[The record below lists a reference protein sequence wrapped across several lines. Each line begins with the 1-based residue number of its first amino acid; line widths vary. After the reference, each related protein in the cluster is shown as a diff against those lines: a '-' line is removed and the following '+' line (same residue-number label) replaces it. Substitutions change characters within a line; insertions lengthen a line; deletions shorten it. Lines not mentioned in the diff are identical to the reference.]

1 MSLDHLVS
9 VLLSLSSCASNLGFT
24 FIALNHTVL
33 NHFSLR
39 LSPALQTLHCLLL
52 TTSLFFCLFLV
63 RILLQVGL
71 LKTFISRSLLRAIS
85 NDIKECKE

>member
-52 TTSLFFCLFLV
+52 RTSVFLS
-63 RILLQVGL
+63 LSCEDSYS
-71 LKTFISRSLLRAIS
+71 SRSSQNLYLQKSLKS
-85 NDIKECKE
+85 N